1 MYRSTAF
8 SMNKTIEYV
17 NKTIEEQKKRI
28 KELAQMIKDKGLS
41 NEFGYDVTN
50 QDLDDED
57 LDKMIDNM
65 PKFFEW
71 GEYGAEEYYAVHWKL
86 LSDGSILMVDSWGI
100 AGGNYI
106 NIKYRICD
114 TNLCATA
121 RIIERM
127 EEQLGTKTE

>member
-1 MYRSTAF
+1 MYRSIAF

-17 NKTIEEQKKRI
+17 NKTIEEQKQRI
-28 KELAQMIKDKGLS
+28 KDLAQMITDKGLS

-50 QDLDDED
+50 EEIDDGEW
-57 LDKMIDNM
+57 DKTFAKM

-121 RIIERM
+121 LIIDRM
-127 EEQLGTKTE
+127 EEQLGIKNE